1 MYLKNTRKN
10 MKKIFFIF
18 AMMFMPL
25 ISALAQES
33 SEFFSLEDNKKLSFP
48 GNNFDVVGTKNSGDY
63 WGLCINNG
71 ATITISSKNGERI
84 TKVECAI
91 GHGDDEYVV
100 NVNHGGSINV
110 SYDAERDAV
119 IHTIN
124 NVNATSLVISSGVYI
139 DPFTEDPFTIFEI
152 EVYYVYDDNTS
163 IQEECILTESFETT
177 TGTEYLGNNVKVT
190 GTGVDANGLS
200 IGGNNN
206 ITINPN
212 NGNDVK
218 IFKVELEFS
227 SYSGEEIQGNIGD
240 KEIGDIESSGT
251 SKTISNF
258 YSPNLTISSPNGSGR
273 INKVTVYYVK
283 MSDEKTVTI
292 ATTNEF
298 ENVLEYSGGCIN
310 VKGTNSSGTDGL
322 DIDHHNSVTITSGNG
337 AVISKVELHLTRY
350 YGSWIKSTVGNVE
363 KNSNYSW
370 TIKDINSSSLTISH
384 PGESDGYAVR
394 IDKITVYYKEPVANS
409 TIEVAANLAE
419 GAYWTTFYSSTS
431 NYQAPEGTQ
440 VFKVN
445 LEGRKVTMIEIP
457 DGIVNQNEAV
467 VLKSETDNII
477 TMTKTDSESEY
488 NYAGNSLWGT
498 SYKRNNP
505 SPGNVYV
512 LSYKTSAGVAFY
524 KLGSN
529 GVIAANK
536 AYLMANNSSDANA
549 HEFFTFDIETT
560 ATGVDNINVQDSE
573 KDVEAKVFD
582 LQGRRVAKPAKG
594 IYIVNGKKIL
604 VK

>member
-1 MYLKNTRKN
+1 

-18 AMMFMPL
+18 AMMFVSL
-25 ISALAQES
+25 VSALAQES
-33 SEFFSLEDNKKLSFP
+33 PEFLYFDDETELSYS
-48 GNNFDVVGTKNSGDY
+48 GVHFDVEGTEAQEEG
-63 WGLCINNG
+63 WGLYIDTDNTVTINSKYG
-71 ATITISSKNGERI
+71 EKITR
-84 TKVECAI
+84 VECVI
-91 GHGDDEYVV
+91 EWGGTDFTM
-100 NVNHGGSINV
+100 NVNHGSV
-110 SYDAERDAV
+110 SVSGATY
-119 IHTIN
+119 IIN
-124 NVNATSLVISSGVYI
+124 NVNASSLVISSNAYRGQFAIY
-139 DPFTEDPFTIFEI
+139 EI
-152 EVYYVYDDNTS
+152 YVYYVYDDNTS
-163 IQEECILTESFETT
+163 ILEECIQTESFETT
-177 TGTEYLGNNVKVT
+177 TGTEYLGDNVKVT
-190 GTGVDANGLS
+190 GTGANANGLS

-218 IFKVELEFS
+218 ILKVELGFS
-227 SYSGEEIQGNIGD
+227 SNNNLEIQSV
-240 KEIGDIESSGT
+240 IGDIESSGENW
-251 SKTISNF
+251 TISNF
-258 YSPNLTISSPNGSGR
+258 YSPNLTISSSKGSGQ
-273 INKVTVYYVK
+273 INKITVYYVK

-292 ATTNEF
+292 ATTSQSKNC
-298 ENVLEYSGGCIN
+298 EYTGGCIN
-310 VKGTNSSGTDGL
+310 VKGTKSSDVKGL
-322 DIDHHNSVTITSGNG
+322 DIDHNNNVTITSGNG
-337 AVISKVELHLTRY
+337 AVISKVEVHLSY
-350 YGSWIKSTVGNVE
+350 HYGSLIVSTVGNVE
-363 KNSNYSW
+363 KKSNYSW
-370 TIKDINSSSLTISH
+370 TIKDINSDSLKISH
-384 PGESDGYAVR
+384 PGERDGYAVI
-394 IDKITVYYKEPVANS
+394 IDEIKVYYKEPVAKS

-467 VLKSETDNII
+467 VLKSLTDNII

-488 NYAGNSLWGT
+488 DYAGNSLWGT
-498 SYKRNNP
+498 SYKRKNP

-512 LSYKTSAGVAFY
+512 LSYKESAGVAFY

-529 GVIAANK
+529 GIIAANK
-536 AYLMANNSSDANA
+536 AYLMANNSSVANA

-560 ATGVDNINVQDSE
+560 ATGVDNINAQDSE

>member
-18 AMMFMPL
+18 AMMFMSL
-25 ISALAQES
+25 VSALAQES
-33 SEFFSLEDNKKLSFP
+33 SESFNFEEDTELSYSRVH
-48 GNNFDVVGTKNSGDY
+48 FDVKGTAVDEDG
-63 WGLCINNG
+63 WGLCINDGN
-71 ATITISSKNGERI
+71 TITINSKYGEKI
-84 TKVECAI
+84 TRVVCAI
-91 GHGDDEYVV
+91 GMGEEGYDINADHRSVSVSGDIY
-100 NVNHGGSINV
+100 
-110 SYDAERDAV
+110 
-119 IHTIN
+119 TIN
-124 NVNATSLVISSGVYI
+124 NVNATSLKISSDVYG
-139 DPFTEDPFTIFEI
+139 DSFTIFEMD
-152 EVYYVYDDNTS
+152 VYYVYDDNTS

-190 GTGVDANGLS
+190 GTEVNANGLS
-200 IGGNNN
+200 IGGNNT

-212 NGNDVK
+212 DGNDVK
-218 IFKVELEFS
+218 IFKVELGFS
-227 SYSGEEIQGNIGD
+227 SYNNLEIQSV
-240 KEIGDIESSGT
+240 IGDIEGSGENW
-251 SKTISNF
+251 TISNF
-258 YSPNLTISSPNGSGR
+258 YSPNLTISSPNGSGH
-273 INKVTVYYVK
+273 INKITVYYVK

-292 ATTNEF
+292 ATTSQLTNC
-298 ENVLEYSGGCIN
+298 EYRVGCIN
-310 VKGTNSSGTDGL
+310 VKGTKSSDVKGL
-322 DIDHHNSVTITSGNG
+322 DIDHNNNVTITSGNG
-337 AVISKVELHLTRY
+337 AVISKVEVHLSY
-350 YGSWIKSTVGNVE
+350 HYGSWIVSTVGTVVKGN
-363 KNSNYSW
+363 NNYFW
-370 TIKDINSSSLTISH
+370 TIKDINSDSLKISH
-384 PGESDGYAVR
+384 PGERDGHAVI
-394 IDKITVYYKEPVANS
+394 IDSIKVYYKEPVANS

-419 GAYWTTFYSSTS
+419 DAYWTTFYSSTS

-488 NYAGNSLWGT
+488 DYAGNSLWGT
-498 SYKRNNP
+498 SYKRKNP

-512 LSYKTSAGVAFY
+512 LSYKESAGVAFY

-536 AYLMANNSSDANA
+536 AYLMANNSSVANA

-560 ATGVDNINVQDSE
+560 ATGVDNINAQDSE